1 MGFYA
6 DIKQIFCQGRVVNI
20 AFAQGFGPDVVLGLA
35 KMQLSDSWA
44 VELQDIEEGYR
55 RVAGAAINPV
65 GIEAQRYIGRVCADH
80 HVVKLTRCVA
90 QFDIVVVI
98 RQRKSHRF

>member
-1 MGFYA
+1 VGFYA

-44 VELQDIEEGYR
+44 VELQDIEQCDS
-55 RVAGAAINPV
+55 RVACTAVNPV
-65 GIEAQRYIGRVCADH
+65 SIEAQCYIRRVRAEH
-80 HVVKLTRCVA
+80 HVMKLAGGIA
-90 QFDIVVVI
+90 QLDIVVVI
-98 RQRKSHRF
+98 RQH